1 MSTPKVY
8 DYINSLIEMLDES
21 EKFKQCDFSI
31 LCDRYPIPSGKAT
44 YKAKVLYI
52 SLKNKDNEFKRFYH
66 DKIVELGLEYIT
78 LTSNVRRRISTTSI
92 EFFVEGSNEEQS
104 FKEYKYYNYSIRK
117 VNDKK
122 TKELIEQMR
131 QKYNINTP
139 QLFVGVQQQIVLDE

>member
-31 LCDRYPIPSGKAT
+31 LCDRYPIPCGNAA
-44 YKAKVLYI
+44 YKAKVIYI
-52 SLKNKDNEFKRFYH
+52 SLKNKDNAFKRLYY

-78 LTSNVRRRISTTSI
+78 LTSNVRRRISTNSL
-92 EFFVEGSNEEQS
+92 EFFAEGSNEEQS
-104 FKEYKYYNYSIRK
+104 FKDYKYYNYSIRK

-139 QLFVGVQQQIVLDE
+139 QLFVGVQQQIVLD

>member
-1 MSTPKVY
+1 MSSTPKVY
-8 DYINSLIEMLDES
+8 DYINSLIDMLDES

-52 SLKNKDNEFKRFYH
+52 SLKNKENEFKRLYH

-78 LTSNVRRRISTTSI
+78 LTSNVRRRISTNSL
-92 EFFVEGSNEEQS
+92 EFFAEGSNEEQS
-104 FKEYKYYNYSIRK
+104 FKDYKYYNYSIRK

-139 QLFVGVQQQIVLDE
+139 QLFVGVQQQLILD

>member
-1 MSTPKVY
+1 MSSTPKVY

-52 SLKNKDNEFKRFYH
+52 SLKNKDNAFKRLYY

-139 QLFVGVQQQIVLDE
+139 QLFVGVQQQIVLD

>member
-52 SLKNKDNEFKRFYH
+52 SLKNKDNAFKRLYY

-78 LTSNVRRRISTTSI
+78 LTSNVRRRISTNSL
-92 EFFVEGSNEEQS
+92 EFFAEGSNEEQS

-139 QLFVGVQQQIVLDE
+139 QLFVGVQQQIVLD